1 MSSESIFSKL
11 WVIESLP
18 DGDLKTGTALVENHL
33 RDIQKDNLGLHLAL
47 EQPRTKADLIQLLH
61 KIRDET
67 IEEGLYPLLH
77 FECHGCPDGLGVASG
92 ELVTWDEL
100 REILIEINQ
109 ACKLNLVVILA
120 ACNGVHLIKVATKMD
135 RAPFWAVI
143 GPEKEITAGEA
154 KHDFSVFYSVFFK
167 DLDGDAAIE
176 ALNGGVKNGDRKYHF
191 LSAEGLFARAYRRY
205 YKSHCIGKG
214 RRERIENLVTQAM
227 KNPDVR
233 RMGVKLVRDKIK
245 QGLSEEDKHFAKLKN
260 RFFFID
266 LFQENAARFKIKRD
280 DIIESSEP

>member
-1 MSSESIFSKL
+1 MLRLLVKGKRITRHFNSDSPPRRLLCAVISLRSIIAQSKRRSGLPVKCGVRAFVMSSESIFSKL

-33 RDIQKDNLGLHLAL
+33 RDIQKDNPSLHLAL

-154 KHDFSVFYSVFFK
+154 KHDFSVFYSVFF
-167 DLDGDAAIE
+167 
-176 ALNGGVKNGDRKYHF
+176 
-191 LSAEGLFARAYRRY
+191 
-205 YKSHCIGKG
+205 
-214 RRERIENLVTQAM
+214 NLHY
-227 KNPDVR
+227 
-233 RMGVKLVRDKIK
+233 
-245 QGLSEEDKHFAKLKN
+245 S
-260 RFFFID
+260 
-266 LFQENAARFKIKRD
+266 
-280 DIIESSEP
+280 